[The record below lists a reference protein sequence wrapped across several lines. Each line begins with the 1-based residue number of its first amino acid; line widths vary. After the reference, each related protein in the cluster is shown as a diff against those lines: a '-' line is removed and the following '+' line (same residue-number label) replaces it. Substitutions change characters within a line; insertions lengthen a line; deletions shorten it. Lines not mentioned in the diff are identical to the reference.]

1 MNTFLGGWMKAV
13 ILSVVLT
20 ILITLPCAAGSGKT
34 AINERLLLVHALP
47 SQKGGEQEKGA
58 QQSVYD
64 GIVEHLTD
72 SGYRVVDKASAE
84 QCSLQIAATHD
95 IDPHLN
101 KAASFGLK
109 FFAEYTIFFKTSTI
123 TKDNDSGK
131 GALVRVNAK
140 VVDNTSSQ
148 VITSKV
154 ADASS
159 AGLTV
164 DDAID
169 KAGRS
174 AGKRLA
180 VTLISAMEK
189 LYRESGSAGRIYT
202 IVIENQEGDANLL
215 ALLSRLEQNT
225 SVSAAKETESG
236 GGKATFE
243 IAYKGRRDQLDRDIL
258 KAAGELGWRLHKVR
272 AEGNRSTWKIR

>member
-1 MNTFLGGWMKAV
+1 MKAV

-20 ILITLPCAAGSGKT
+20 VLAAHPCAADQKKT
-34 AINERLLLVHALP
+34 AINERLLLIHALP
-47 SQKGGEQEKGA
+47 STKGGEQEKGA

-72 SGYRVVDKASAE
+72 NGYRVVDKASAE
-84 QCSLQIAATHD
+84 QCSMQIAATHD

-109 FFAEYTIFFKTSTI
+109 FFAEYTIFFKTATI

-180 VTLISAMEK
+180 VTLITAMEK

-202 IVIENQEGDANLL
+202 IVIESRGGDTNLL
-215 ALLSRLEQNT
+215 SILSRLERDT
-225 SVSAAKETESG
+225 AVSAAKETESG

-243 IAYKGRRDQLDRDIL
+243 IAYKGRRDQLDREIL
-258 KAAGELGWRLHKVR
+258 KAAAELGWKLQKVR
-272 AEGNRSTWKIR
+272 AEGNRSTWIIK